1 MKPQILTLK
10 LGDFAPSS
18 RTITPQ
24 GFLSCTA
31 AKLSKAPQVRQYYA
45 AEFEDIEAYT
55 PDQVINVY
63 TSAEELFKPSVIKSL
78 QGTDV
83 ADYHP
88 AGNEM
93 NASTWRQHVI
103 GTVSNVRQ
111 EGEYLVGDLLIKDSR
126 VIDQIQQNQRLEL
139 SLGYSADLVM
149 ESGVAPDGTPYQA
162 KFINFIGDHV
172 ALVEYGRCGGSCR
185 IGDQNP
191 QPTNQPPKEQK
202 MARLVVDG
210 LPFDVAGDNPAL
222 EAALQNQAKKLADY
236 QAAKI
241 KIGDKEFSLGELPA
255 VQAVVDQLVTEKT
268 GLTAQVADLQVNQAT
283 PEKLEQMAAE
293 RTAVI
298 ADAKKLHP
306 QVKTDGCSCEQIKR
320 EAVSVKA
327 GDALAKAVL
336 AGVAVADAK
345 PEQIDTAFR
354 ALAAIATTAPSNP
367 LGTALHGQTTQV
379 GDGQPQGGQPT
390 NQQPAAFDKS
400 KAYQSLK

>member
-31 AKLSKAPQVRQYYA
+31 AKLSRAPQVRQYYA
-45 AEFEDIEAYT
+45 GEFEGIEGYT

-78 QGTDV
+78 QGADV

-103 GTVSNVRQ
+103 GVVSNVRQ
-111 EGEYLVGDLLIKDSR
+111 EVDYLVGDLLIKDSR

-139 SLGYSADLVM
+139 SLGYSADVVM

-185 IGDQNP
+185 IGDQTPNHT
-191 QPTNQPPKEQK
+191 PTTEKPN
-202 MARLVVDG
+202 MARLIVDG

-241 KIGDKEFSLGELPA
+241 KVGDKEFNLGELTA
-255 VQAVVDQLVTEKT
+255 VQAVVDQIVADKAS
-268 GLTAQVADLQVNQAT
+268 LTTKVADLEQNQVT
-283 PEKLEQMAAE
+283 PEKLEQMAAN
-293 RTAVI
+293 RASVI

-306 QVKTDGCSCEQIKR
+306 QVKTDGCSCDQIKR
-320 EAVSVKA
+320 DAVTIKA
-327 GDALAKAVL
+327 ADALVVAVL
-336 AGVAVADAK
+336 GGVAIGDAK
-345 PEQIDTAFR
+345 PEQIDATFR
-354 ALAAIATTAPSNP
+354 ALSAVAPAIQCP
-367 LGTALHGQTTQV
+367 
-379 GDGQPQGGQPT
+379 PT
-390 NQQPAAFDKS
+390 
-400 KAYQSLK
+400 

>member
-1 MKPQILTLK
+1 VVFLRLSTALHPQGFFIGDPMKPQILTLK

-24 GFLSCTA
+24 GFLACTA

-45 AEFEDIEAYT
+45 AEFEGIEAYT

-78 QGTDV
+78 QGADV

-111 EGEYLVGDLLIKDSR
+111 EGDYLLADLLIKDSR
-126 VIDQIQQNQRLEL
+126 VIDEIQKNQRLEL
-139 SLGYSADLVM
+139 SLGYSADVVM

-236 QAAKI
+236 QAAK
-241 KIGDKEFSLGELPA
+241 K
-255 VQAVVDQLVTEKT
+255 KT